1 MAAGPV
7 WLLLAVCA
15 AYAVLMMADSAALTA
30 GTVAAAA
37 DDRRGATM
45 ALHSLL
51 GFGAGVVGPA
61 VSGVALD
68 AAGGPD
74 SPAAWVAAFVVLGL
88 GGLLGPVILA
98 RVGRHGDPADRPRPA
113 G

>member
-1 MAAGPV
+1 
-7 WLLLAVCA
+7 
-15 AYAVLMMADSAALTA
+15 
-30 GTVAAAA
+30 
-37 DDRRGATM
+37 
-45 ALHSLL
+45 
-51 GFGAGVVGPA
+51 
-61 VSGVALD
+61 VALD